1 MSDDLSPVSQSENIN
16 ARSIEIGFIK
26 AWRDIFRAV
35 TRNRLA
41 LMGIVILALIV
52 LLAVFAEQLAPQNPT
67 RQNLRMTLRPPSWA
81 EGGDPQFLF
90 GTDHFGRDILSRLMF
105 GARVSIPTAGIA
117 ALFALAVGVTVG
129 LIAGYFGGKIDT
141 LLTGLVDI
149 FLAFPLILMA
159 LSLAAILGP
168 SMRNLMIVMTL
179 TGWMSYARVIRSA
192 VLGIKG
198 KEYIDASIALGASNL
213 RVILRHILPNVIAPV
228 LVLVAYNFSQFI
240 ILESALS
247 FLGLGIPP
255 PAPTW
260 GRMLYEGRDYLTI
273 APWAITFPGIAIM
286 LTVLS
291 ANFIGDGLRDALD
304 PHLRN
309 ITQ

>member
-1 MSDDLSPVSQSENIN
+1 MSTSLATSQQIDQKKPK
-16 ARSIEIGFIK
+16 RVEIPFFQQ
-26 AWRDIFRAV
+26 WRDIFLAV

-41 LMGIVILALIV
+41 LFGIITLTLIV
-52 LLAVFAEQLAPQNPT
+52 LMAVFADQISPQNPT
-67 RQNLRMTLRPPSWA
+67 QQNLRLTLRPPAWYPS
-81 EGGDPQFLF
+81 GDPQYIL
-90 GTDHFGRDILSRLMF
+90 GTDHFGRDILSRLIH

-117 ALFALAVGVTVG
+117 ALFALTVGITIG
-129 LIAGYFGGKIDT
+129 LIAGYFGGKTDT
-141 LLTGLVDI
+141 LLTGFVDI

-168 SMRNLMIVMTL
+168 SMQNLMIVMAL

-192 VLGIKG
+192 VLGIKDR
-198 KEYIDASIALGASNL
+198 EYVSASVALGASHL

-255 PAPTW
+255 PTPTW
-260 GRMLYEGRDYLTI
+260 GRMLYEGRDFLTI
-273 APWAITFPGIAIM
+273 APWIITFPGVAIM

-309 ITQ
+309 IT

>member
-1 MSDDLSPVSQSENIN
+1 MSASLITSKRIDQLKHKRIDISFFKQ
-16 ARSIEIGFIK
+16 
-26 AWRDIFRAV
+26 WRDIFLAV
-35 TRNRLA
+35 TDNRLA
-41 LMGIVILALIV
+41 LFGVVILTLIV
-52 LLAVFAEQLAPQNPT
+52 LMAVFADQISPQDPT
-67 RQNLRMTLRPPSWA
+67 HQNLRLTLRPPAWSQ
-81 EGGDPQFLF
+81 GGDPQYFL
-90 GTDHFGRDILSRLMF
+90 GTDHFGRDILSRLIH

-117 ALFALAVGVTVG
+117 AFFALAVGITIG
-129 LIAGYFGGKIDT
+129 LIAGYFGGQIDT
-141 LLTGLVDI
+141 LLTGFVDI

-168 SMRNLMIVMTL
+168 SMRNLMIVMAL

-192 VLGIKG
+192 VLGIKD
-198 KEYIDASIALGASNL
+198 KEYIFASVALGASHL
-213 RVILRHILPNVIAPV
+213 RVILGHILPNVIAPV

-255 PAPTW
+255 PTPTW
-260 GRMLYEGRDYLTI
+260 GRMLFEGRDFLTI
-273 APWAITFPGIAIM
+273 APWIITFPGVAIM

-309 ITQ
+309 LT

>member
-1 MSDDLSPVSQSENIN
+1 MSAGMSPVRQVGTVT
-16 ARSIEIGFIK
+16 RRGIEVGFLK
-26 AWRDIFRAV
+26 AWRDIFMAV

-41 LMGIVILALIV
+41 LVGMIV
-52 LLAVFAEQLAPQNPT
+52 LSLIILMAVFAEQLSPHNPT
-67 RQNLRMTLRPPSWA
+67 RQNLRLVLRPPAWS
-81 EGGDPQFLF
+81 EGGDPQFTL
-90 GTDHFGRDILSRLMF
+90 GTDHFGRDILSRLIH

-117 ALFALAVGVTVG
+117 ALFALAVGVTIG
-129 LIAGYFGGKIDT
+129 LIAGYFGGKTDT

-159 LSLAAILGP
+159 LTLAAILGP
-168 SMRNLMIVMTL
+168 SMRNLMIVMAL

-192 VLGIKG
+192 VLGIKS